1 MMNNE
6 EHSKD
11 FAKIRG
17 YFESGFWHRKQVYNA
32 VIKGRITEAEYEE
45 VTGDKYEQ

>member
-11 FAKIRG
+11 FAKIMG
-17 YFESGFWHRKQVYNA
+17 YFESGFWRKKQVYNA
-32 VIKGRITEAEYEE
+32 VGKNRITVAEYEE
-45 VTGDKYEQ
+45 ITGDKYEQ